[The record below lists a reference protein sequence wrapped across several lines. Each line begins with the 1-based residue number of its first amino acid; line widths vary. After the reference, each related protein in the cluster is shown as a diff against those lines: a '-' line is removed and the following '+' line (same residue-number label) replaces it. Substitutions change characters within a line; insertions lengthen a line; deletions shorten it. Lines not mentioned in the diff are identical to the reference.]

1 MTEMPTNITTFQFIV
16 AGVTGIAMGKK
27 QNTHTITSQ
36 ATAPMLMKMPILPK
50 LHRWCGSGPRSR
62 RRMKMLIEMMYV
74 PRMATRA
81 KDPMALKATVEPMLM
96 SERRHV
102 MVKVRRT
109 ALSGMFQPGLT

>member
-1 MTEMPTNITTFQFIV
+1 
-16 AGVTGIAMGKK
+16 
-27 QNTHTITSQ
+27 
-36 ATAPMLMKMPILPK
+36 
-50 LHRWCGSGPRSR
+50 
-62 RRMKMLIEMMYV
+62 MKMLIEMIYV

-81 KDPMALKATVEPMLM
+81 KDPIALKATVEPMLM